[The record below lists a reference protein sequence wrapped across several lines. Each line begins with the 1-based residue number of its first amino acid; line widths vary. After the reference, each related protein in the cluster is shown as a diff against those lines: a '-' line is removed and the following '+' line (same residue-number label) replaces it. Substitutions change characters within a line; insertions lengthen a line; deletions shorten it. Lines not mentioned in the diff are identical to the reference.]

1 MYFRQS
7 SRVISK
13 QKQKKRVAKPHVQY
27 NHSTCSLQSDV
38 YEAALTLLS
47 LPNANTVALSETT
60 INDATQSSDTLA
72 TPQMSFESFVQKED
86 PKEESQCKSTL
97 KSHDVDAPFRTT
109 DQCSVSSEAKLQ
121 DHDGLKL
128 SQDTS
133 ESAFYGSVSIAMP
146 DDEYNLS
153 PVHCF
158 IRKYGIEAFV
168 LTNEEALD
176 KQMWSARNFKVKPN
190 IVGMRCMYCKDV
202 PVGARS
208 PKSIHYPSS
217 THCIYYSME
226 NWQRHHAAKCACVP
240 KSILRELTKL
250 MNKSKTGSGGRRNYW
265 SDSAISLGMVNTSNG
280 IVFRSNPEMNRQVP
294 EQNETKTDVI
304 QFSNRGIEKDA
315 NDCASLLDDI
325 DTKGVSPY
333 LLKLLS
339 QMEVCKFSEEDRT
352 GSRSKVKDIKIG
364 YTGMQCK
371 HCHGMA
377 GVGRYFPLSIHALSL
392 ANSDRN
398 LHNHLQK
405 CRRCPASLKKELNLL
420 KVGGNSSHTSGTKLK
435 RGSRKAF
442 FTEIWQK
449 LHPHTQS
456 SGISEPTEPTEQEN
470 GHEDMDGRMSSQRKT
485 HYQSILPT
493 QELRKEEKEERYRE
507 RQVCSD
513 FSNHLEEQSFYS
525 NSSSATQ
532 QLWAYDYAPMFV
544 PFSCNNPH
552 FYPTLHNFPAVMKS
566 HNDQYKKEGKNDSN
580 ARPKLA
586 RGDISAY
593 AEL

>member
-27 NHSTCSLQSDV
+27 NHSIYSPPSDV

-47 LPNANTVALSETT
+47 LPKASTIALSETT
-60 INDATQSSDTLA
+60 INDTIQSDTFA
-72 TPQMSFESFVQKED
+72 TPQMSFESLVQKED
-86 PKEESQCKSTL
+86 PKEESSCTSTVKSP
-97 KSHDVDAPFRTT
+97 DVNASFRTT
-109 DQCSVSSEAKLQ
+109 DQCSVSSEPKQQ
-121 DHDGLKL
+121 DQDSLKL
-128 SQDTS
+128 SPDT
-133 ESAFYGSVSIAMP
+133 SAFYGSVSIAMP

-176 KQMWSARNFKVKPN
+176 KDMWSARNFKVKPHV
-190 IVGMRCMYCKDV
+190 VGMRCMYCKDV
-202 PVGARS
+202 PVGERS

-217 THCIYYSME
+217 TNCIYYSME
-226 NWQRHHAAKCACVP
+226 NWQRHHAASCACVP

-250 MNKSKTGSGGRRNYW
+250 MNQSKTGSGGRRNYW

-280 IVFRSNPEMNRQVP
+280 IIFGSNPEMNRQVP
-294 EQNETKTDVI
+294 EQNETKI
-304 QFSNRGIEKDA
+304 QADAILFGNRGNEKDG

-333 LLKLLS
+333 LTKLLA
-339 QMEVCKFSEEDRT
+339 QMEVCKFSEEDRA

-364 YTGMQCK
+364 YTGIQCK

-405 CRRCPASLKKELNLL
+405 CRRCPVSLKKELNIL
-420 KVGGNSSHTSGTKLK
+420 KAGGNSSRKPGTKLK

-449 LHPHTQS
+449 LHPHNQS
-456 SGISEPTEPTEQEN
+456 SGTSEPTEQEN
-470 GHEDMDGRMSSQRKT
+470 RNEDISGRVPSQSKKHHQSS
-485 HYQSILPT
+485 LPT
-493 QELRKEEKEERYRE
+493 QELRREVNEESYRE

-525 NSSSATQ
+525 NSSSASQ
-532 QLWAYDYAPMFV
+532 PFSAFDYAPMFV
-544 PFSCNNPH
+544 PLPYNNPH
-552 FYPTLHNFPAVMKS
+552 FYPTPHNFPAVMKS
-566 HNDQYKKEGKNDSN
+566 HNDQYKKEAKNNSN
-580 ARPKLA
+580 VRPKLT